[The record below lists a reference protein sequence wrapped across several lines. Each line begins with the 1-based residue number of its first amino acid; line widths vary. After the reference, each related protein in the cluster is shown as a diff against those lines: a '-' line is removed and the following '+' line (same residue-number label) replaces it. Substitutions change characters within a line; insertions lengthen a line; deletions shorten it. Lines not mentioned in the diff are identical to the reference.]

1 MRASGGNETTAQI
14 SGKPLDLLYPVAI
27 GRKHQLLPRMSA
39 EEAALFLSFV
49 RNSRDYVEFGTGGS
63 TVVASTHV
71 KNSII
76 SVDSS
81 REWLDQVRAACAS
94 SQTKPELIFIDIG
107 PTGDWGVPIDA
118 STKSRWP
125 DYHSKIW
132 KIPDSAAAD
141 LYFVDG
147 RFRVACF
154 AQIVLHC
161 NPNAVIGIHD
171 FNSRPNYH
179 CVREIAREIA
189 TAGDISFFRPLPKK
203 EAAEA
208 MLQSFRTEPS

>member
-1 MRASGGNETTAQI
+1 MKALVDNKATPPGGISLLTPCMAATA
-14 SGKPLDLLYPVAI
+14 GKQ
-27 GRKHQLLPRMSA
+27 QLLPRMSA

-49 RNSRDYVEFGTGGS
+49 RNSRIYVEFGTGGS
-63 TVVASTHV
+63 TVVASQHV
-71 KNSII
+71 QSSIL

-81 REWLDQVRAACAS
+81 REWLDQVRTACAS
-94 SQTKPELIFIDIG
+94 SRTRPELIFVDIG
-107 PTGDWGVPIDA
+107 QTGEWGFPADA

-125 DYHSKIW
+125 DYHSAIW
-132 KIPDSAAAD
+132 KMPHSAAAD

-161 NPNAVIGIHD
+161 GPNAIIGIHD
-171 FNSRPNYH
+171 FTSRPKYH

-189 TAGDISFFRPLPKK
+189 TAGDISFFRPLPEKK
-203 EAAEA
+203 IAEA
-208 MLQSFRTEPS
+208 ILESFRSEPA

>member
-1 MRASGGNETTAQI
+1 
-14 SGKPLDLLYPVAI
+14 
-27 GRKHQLLPRMSA
+27 MSA
-39 EEAALFLSFV
+39 AEAALFLSFV
-49 RNSRDYVEFGTGGS
+49 RNSRNYVEFGTGGS
-63 TVVASTHV
+63 TVVASKHV
-71 KNSII
+71 KNSIL

-81 REWLDQVRAACAS
+81 REWLDQVRAASAS
-94 SQTKPELIFIDIG
+94 SQIKPELIFIDIG

-125 DYHSKIW
+125 DYHSAIW
-132 KIPDSAAAD
+132 KIPHSATAD

-161 NPNAVIGIHD
+161 NPTAIIGIHD
-171 FNSRPNYH
+171 FSSRPNYH

-189 TAGDISFFRPLPKK
+189 TAGDISFFHPLPKK

-208 MLQSFRTEPS
+208 MLQSFHTEPS

>member
-1 MRASGGNETTAQI
+1 MRASGGNEATR
-14 SGKPLDLLYPVAI
+14 L
-27 GRKHQLLPRMSA
+27 
-39 EEAALFLSFV
+39 
-49 RNSRDYVEFGTGGS
+49 
-63 TVVASTHV
+63 
-71 KNSII
+71 
-76 SVDSS
+76 
-81 REWLDQVRAACAS
+81 
-94 SQTKPELIFIDIG
+94 
-107 PTGDWGVPIDA
+107 GVPIDA

-125 DYHSKIW
+125 DYHSNIW

-141 LYFVDG
+141 PYFVDG

-161 NPNAVIGIHD
+161 AVIGIHD

-189 TAGDISFFRPLPKK
+189 TTGDLSFFRPLPKK

-208 MLQSFRTEPS
+208 ILQSFRTEPS